1 MSRTDPYKKK
11 PRIANK
17 TLLVFGEGLNEEV
30 FFKYLRGLY
39 SFNNNV
45 AVTVRRGKGGSARD
59 IVIDSIRIPGA
70 FDKRVVIL
78 DSDKSVTEM
87 EAARLEAK
95 NRNIELMENASCL
108 ENLFLSILEPTTNH
122 GSRSSNDCKKY
133 FQDKCLNN
141 KKAITDVECKKL
153 FSKSVLDEARARSQ
167 QLKRIIE
174 ILEGGF

>member
-11 PRIANK
+11 PRSANR
-17 TLLVFGEGLNEEV
+17 TLLFYGEGLNEEV
-30 FFKYLRGLY
+30 FLKHLRSLFAYGK
-39 SFNNNV
+39 NV

-59 IVIDSIRIPGA
+59 IVVDAANDFSA

-78 DSDKSVTEM
+78 DNDKE
-87 EAARLEAK
+87 EAGMIIAREQAST
-95 NRNIELMENASCL
+95 RNIELLENTPCL
-108 ENLFLSILEPTTNH
+108 ECLFLSILEPRTNH

-133 FQDKCLNN
+133 FQEKYLNGN
-141 KKAITDVECKKL
+141 NVITDIECKKL
-153 FSKSVLDEARARSQ
+153 FSRPVLEGVMTTNL